1 MITTNG
7 LLYSGLAL
15 ADAIRGFK
23 EAGFEAFELPH
34 PIFYKGIFRGTAP
47 EQVKPLVSALH
58 DVTFGELRIVSV
70 NAGNDFLKPNESEFL
85 KEVAKTKVVI
95 DTASELGVRLVRV
108 FIGEPKEGMGAHDCR
123 KLAVRALREVTEYA
137 EGAGKVLALEN
148 HGGYSNDFDEE
159 LAILEE
165 VGSDSLRLNAD
176 SGNYYW
182 FGYSVTET
190 QDILRRASR
199 LAVHTHLKNEQSE
212 EKNRRRS
219 PGECTVVRL
228 WKGDIDIAQFVRD
241 LRNVRYGGAYSI
253 EEEFAGMGDLS
264 PAELRE
270 AVREDVQELKATLR
284 DSGGSD
290 PLAS

>member
-15 ADAIRGFK
+15 ADAVQGFK

-34 PIFYKGIFRGTAP
+34 PIFYKGIFKGTAP
-47 EQVKPLVSALH
+47 EEVRPLVSALR
-58 DVTFGELRIVSV
+58 DANPGGLKIVSV
-70 NAGNDFLKPNESEFL
+70 NAGNDFLRPNESEFS
-85 KEVAKTKVVI
+85 KEVGKTKLVI
-95 DTASELGVRLVRV
+95 DTASELGVGLVRV
-108 FIGEPKEGMGAHDCR
+108 FIGEPKEGMNKQDCR
-123 KLAVRALREVTEYA
+123 KLAVKALREVTEYA

-148 HGGYSNDFDEE
+148 HGRYSNNFDEE
-159 LAILEE
+159 LAILKEI
-165 VGSDSLRLNAD
+165 GSDTLRLNVD

-182 FGYSVTET
+182 FGYSISET

-199 LAVHTHLKNEQSE
+199 LAVHTHFKNEQS
-212 EKNRRRS
+212 KDKDRRRS

-241 LRNVRYGGAYSI
+241 LRDARYEGAYSI

-264 PAELRE
+264 PSELRE
-270 AVREDVQELKATLR
+270 AVREDVRELRAALR
-284 DSGGSD
+284 SSGASD
-290 PLAS
+290 L